1 MSASVTARLVEKA
14 DKRRGMRLVDLRA
27 FVEECEQNG
36 LPGTATLRV
45 NVGMKRQLQEIV
57 ATEDEPTENVPQTT
71 STGGFVRRTWVL
83 AGTVPEAT
91 QGCEHRDIAHVQGFP
106 WGGRVR
112 VVTHRSESKIRG
124 SVVNKGDRL
133 LQLPGVHQ
141 STVAAFEVALVAAGL
156 TYADLEI
163 LS

>member
-36 LPGTATLRV
+36 LPATATIRV

-57 ATEDEPTENVPQTT
+57 ATEDEPVADLPTTT
-71 STGGFVRRTWVL
+71 SGGGLVRRTWVL
-83 AGTVPEAT
+83 AGTVPEAV
-91 QGCEHRDIAHVQGFP
+91 QGCAHRDIAHVNGFP

-112 VVTHRSESKIRG
+112 VLTHRSESKIRG
-124 SVVNKGDRL
+124 SRVNRGDRI
-133 LQLPGVHQ
+133 LQLPGTHQ
-141 STVAAFEVALVAAGL
+141 STVEAFEVALVAGGL